1 MKHCTREKWETKV
14 MSNSYTE
21 CMPTKKAILT
31 HFSNLSSFVL
41 QCQIKYLWWEWQE
54 VKCSVDWVQCA
65 LWAAPFS
72 ESISWHHLGDIQPP
86 KGKRDI
92 SAWVCAQPVIF
103 SRAALLYFTVT
114 GICPPGIGVGT
125 AGHWQRGRNSCYQSR
140 IYKDLNGSYLISSET
155 LFLINSSEMYC

>member
-21 CMPTKKAILT
+21 CMLTKKAILT

-41 QCQIKYLWWEWQE
+41 ECQIKYLWWEWQE

-92 SAWVCAQPVIF
+92 SAWVCAQPVILAELH
-103 SRAALLYFTVT
+103 SCILLSQASVHQELVQALQVTDREEGAAAIRAEF
-114 GICPPGIGVGT
+114 I
-125 AGHWQRGRNSCYQSR
+125 R
-140 IYKDLNGSYLISSET
+140 DLNGSYLISSET